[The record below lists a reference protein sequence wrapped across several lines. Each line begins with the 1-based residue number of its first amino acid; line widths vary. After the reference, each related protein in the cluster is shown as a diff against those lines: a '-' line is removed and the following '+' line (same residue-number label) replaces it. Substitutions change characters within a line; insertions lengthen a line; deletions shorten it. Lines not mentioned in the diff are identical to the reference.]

1 MVLKDK
7 TVAVTGASGMIGVY
21 ICRALRNHGAQ
32 VIGVVRNPEKAAF
45 LKKEGV
51 EFRKADLS
59 DAASLEKAFAG
70 ADAVVSNAALYRLTN
85 LDWEANYEANKT
97 GTENVF
103 GAMQKNGIRRAV
115 QISTIGLYKFTLS
128 YEINETSAQLNGEAR
143 EGGAYRATKQ
153 LSEDLA
159 WSLSAQYGIGL
170 TTLRPSGVYGA
181 RDENMMPDF
190 RLAMKLPFLPLPAI
204 GWPLVYAGDVANAV
218 VAALESDNAIGQ
230 AYNTSGDE
238 RDFAD
243 FLSAWHEASGKGA
256 RVFKIPLGLGMR
268 VSSAKAA
275 HDLGFSNKPFAEAL
289 SEIFREEPALLN

>member
-7 TVAVTGASGMIGVY
+7 TIAVTGASGMIGVY
-21 ICRALRNHGAQ
+21 ICRALRKHGAQ

-45 LKKEGV
+45 LKKEGI
-51 EFRKADLS
+51 EFRKADLN

-70 ADAVVSNAALYRLTN
+70 CDAVVSNAALYRLTN
-85 LDWEANYEANKT
+85 LDWDANYEANKT

-103 GAMQKNGIRRAV
+103 SAMHKNGIKRAV
-115 QISTIGLYKFTLS
+115 QISTIGLYKFTLA
-128 YEINETSAQLNGEAR
+128 YEINET
-143 EGGAYRATKQ
+143 
-153 LSEDLA
+153 
-159 WSLSAQYGIGL
+159 SAQYGIGL

-181 RDENMMPDF
+181 RDENIMPYF
-190 RLAMKLPFLPLPAI
+190 KLAMKLPFLPLPAI
-204 GWPLVYAGDVANAV
+204 GWPLVYAGDVADAV
-218 VAALESDNAIGQ
+218 VAALESDNSIGQ

-256 RVFKIPLGLGMR
+256 RVFKIPLGLGIKI
-268 VSSAKAA
+268 SSAKAA

-289 SEIFREEPALLN
+289 GEIFREEPGLLN